1 MALKKSINM
10 LNKAI
15 ADEINHFSC
24 RGKSKLIGSNSVR
37 GMLFTTDIDA
47 ETDINNMQ
55 PKDIV
60 KYLRK
65 ALTQM
70 KDTYLLEFKAGL
82 DKHGEKLRWSASDI
96 KKGTLKGI
104 KLEDAIMQKS
114 TVKADLICRVGDV
127 YEEISINYYIKIG
140 DRSNFNK
147 QTKAEIQTSL
157 EDDIQEYRTSNT
169 LKALKRLYS
178 ALKLE
183 KGNRATLKRLE
194 GFFNSSVGMEN
205 KVKNEL
211 NILLQILE
219 LEPWA
224 NIYSN
229 LQVIKQQLASLYGIP
244 AKKLVKMNFITKVT
258 ARQEI
263 ESLIEYL
270 ANKINKAS
278 LMFLKAL

>member
-1 MALKKSINM
+1 MAIKKSVSM

-15 ADEINHFSC
+15 ANQINHFSC

-127 YEEISINYYIKIG
+127 YEEISINFYIKIG

-147 QTKAEIQTSL
+147 QTTAEIQRSL
-157 EDDIQEYRTSNT
+157 EEDINEYRTSNT

-183 KGNRATLKRLE
+183 KGKTDKLKKLE
-194 GFFNSSVGMEN
+194 AFFNSSVGLEN

-224 NIYSN
+224 NIYRN
-229 LQVIKQQLASLYGIP
+229 LQVIKQQLASLFGVSG
-244 AKKLVKMNFITKVT
+244 KKLIAIDYITKTT
-258 ARQEI
+258 AKGEI

-270 ANKINKAS
+270 TLKINKAS
-278 LMFLKAL
+278 IAFLQTL